1 MAPRGGRPI
10 GAAAHSKQILLLCF
24 SGSLLTAGVGAGGWA
39 FLAPSLS
46 FVPIR
51 AECFEWGVLG
61 SVGGLGFLDPCTVG
75 WRLEPFTAPPPDRL
89 VNGGRHTAE
98 VSQGALGARWTGE
111 TPRALVCKTVWPTH
125 PQVRGAHED
134 RAHPAP
140 RAPRQLPAA
149 GSSRGTARTSG
160 LTLALS
166 SGASSQYFAQ
176 RPPCREHPRAASALS
191 ATFMMRS

>member
-1 MAPRGGRPI
+1 MAAPSEQRLIRNKSSFSVLVEVCLLPEWGQEAGRSWHPHSPLSPSELSASSGGCWARW
-10 GAAAHSKQILLLCF
+10 
-24 SGSLLTAGVGAGGWA
+24 AGWASWTPAPWAGGSS
-39 FLAPSLS
+39 PS
-46 FVPIR
+46 P
-51 AECFEWGVLG
+51 
-61 SVGGLGFLDPCTVG
+61 P
-75 WRLEPFTAPPPDRL
+75 PPPDRL